1 MSEISIFINRI
12 GKTPVIILFVFMG
25 AVMQS
30 CYKGEEADL
39 VVHNANI
46 YSIDEN
52 FSAYNAM
59 AISDGKIIALGAERE
74 ILNKYKAKKTVDAR
88 KMTVFPGFYDAHS
101 HFLGLANNRG
111 EINLFETKS
120 FQEVL
125 DRVSTFAEQSDR
137 TWLVGRGWDQNAW
150 PEKSFPDKAQL
161 DELFPERPV
170 ILTRVDGHAA
180 LVNQAAL
187 DLAGID
193 QNSVISGGKI
203 VKSSDGELTGI
214 LIDRA
219 AEVVES
225 VVEPLAIDQR
235 VKLIA
240 EAEKACI
247 EAGLTTVTDA
257 GLPLADV
264 LFIDS
269 LQKAGAL
276 KIGVYAMFSPDSATL
291 EQMERGPVLTDR
303 LTARSVK
310 LYSDGALGSRGALLK
325 EPYADDP
332 ENYGIQLL
340 TDSVFN
346 LFANAC
352 LENDFQLNT
361 HCIGD
366 SANAHV
372 LKLYK
377 SVLERMNDRRWRIE
391 HAQIVSHDDRLMFG
405 DYGIIP
411 SVQPVHA
418 TSDGPWAEERLGPER
433 MDHAYAFRTLK
444 KELGII
450 ALGTDFPV
458 ERISPIENYYAA
470 VFRKNRFGE
479 PEEGFR
485 PEEALTRQEAIRGI
499 TIWAALASFEEDKK
513 GSLKVGK
520 QADFVVLDRN
530 LIKAPE
536 EDILK
541 TKVLA
546 TFIHGEE
553 MYRSRKLK

>member
-1 MSEISIFINRI
+1 MVQNQ
-12 GKTPVIILFVFMG
+12 ILQYRTTRLLLLAFTAG
-25 AVMQS
+25 ALLQS

-46 YSIDEN
+46 YSIDDN

-59 AISDGKIIALGAERE
+59 AITDGKIVALGAERE
-74 ILNKYKAKKTVDAR
+74 ILNKYSAKQKVDAR

-101 HFLGLANNRG
+101 HFLGSANNRG
-111 EINLFETKS
+111 EINLFETES
-120 FQEVL
+120 FEDVL
-125 DRVSTFAEQSDR
+125 DRVGDFAKTSDR
-137 TWLVGRGWDQNAW
+137 NWLVGRGWDQNTW
-150 PEKSFPDKAQL
+150 PDKSFPSKEKL
-161 DELFPERPV
+161 DEMFPDRPV
-170 ILTRVDGHAA
+170 FLTRVDGHAA

-193 QNSVISGGKI
+193 QNTAISGGKI
-203 VKSSDGELTGI
+203 EKTEGGDLTGI

-219 AEVVES
+219 TELIEA
-225 VVEPLAIDQR
+225 VVEPIAPGERI
-235 VKLIA
+235 KLIA

-257 GLPLADV
+257 GLSVADV

-269 LQKAGAL
+269 LHKSGEL
-276 KIGVYAMFSPDSATL
+276 KLGIYTMFNPHVETL
-291 EQMERGPVLTDR
+291 EQMEQGPILTDR

-332 ENYGIQLL
+332 ENYGLQLL
-340 TDSVFN
+340 EDSVFHV
-346 LFANAC
+346 FAEAC

-372 LKLYK
+372 LRLYA

-391 HAQIVSHDDRLMFG
+391 HAQIVSRDDRLMFG

-418 TSDGPWAEERLGPER
+418 TSDGSWAEDRLGAER
-433 MDHAYAFRTLK
+433 MENAYAYRTLK
-444 KELGII
+444 KELGLI

-458 ERISPIENYYAA
+458 ERISPIENFYAA

-479 PEEGFR
+479 PEDGFR
-485 PEEALTRQEAIRGI
+485 PEESLTRQEALRGI
-499 TIWAALASFEEDKK
+499 TIWAALASFEDDKK
-513 GSLKVGK
+513 GSLEVGK
-520 QADFVVLDRN
+520 QADFIVLDRN

-536 EDILK
+536 DEILK

-546 TFIHGEE
+546 TYIHGEE
-553 MYRSRKLK
+553 VYRSAELR